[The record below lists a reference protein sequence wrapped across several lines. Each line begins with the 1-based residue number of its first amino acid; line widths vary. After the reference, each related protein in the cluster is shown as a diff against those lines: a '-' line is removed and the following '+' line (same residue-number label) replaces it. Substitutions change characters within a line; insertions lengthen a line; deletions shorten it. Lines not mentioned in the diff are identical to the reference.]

1 METNLDLFFKNTSDF
16 MVRLDIQNN
25 LFYLAS
31 LDEISVY
38 QLTNELLSILSVGY
52 ILTTKEEFNTFTE
65 NTAVGYVSHKI
76 VFDRNIPLSLL
87 FSQNQFAS
95 C

>member
-1 METNLDLFFKNTSDF
+1 MEANLDLFFHSDCDF

-31 LDEISVY
+31 LEEISVY
-38 QLTNELLSILSVGY
+38 QLTNELLSILSAGY
-52 ILTTKEEFNTFTE
+52 TLTTKEEFELFSQN
-65 NTAVGYVSHKI
+65 VPIGYVSNTI
-76 VFDRNIPLSLL
+76 VIDRNIPLSLL
-87 FSQNQFAS
+87 FSRNQFAS